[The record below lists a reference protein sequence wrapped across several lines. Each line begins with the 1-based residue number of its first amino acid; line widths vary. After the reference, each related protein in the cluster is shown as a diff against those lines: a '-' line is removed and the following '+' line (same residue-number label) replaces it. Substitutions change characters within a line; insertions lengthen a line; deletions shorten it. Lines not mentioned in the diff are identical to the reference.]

1 MDDQR
6 RVIERWQEAEAKIYP
21 LVMVDA
27 HGYEEAVVA
36 VGSVVDL
43 LRRQALDLDMLL
55 TLAAEPEE
63 VASRA
68 ELGQLPGSLTAA
80 TVVDAAC
87 AIRHRELEAD
97 VIAER
102 WLGAV
107 RSARRAAERWADVH
121 DPASALGLL
130 GVPEL
135 RVDAAT
141 GIGVHTTLT
150 VDPNTAEQVL
160 LLTPVQL
167 DLDHGLLSHIDAV
180 EPRLVACDQSA
191 WTSAADGV
199 VNDALDQA
207 REPSIYRQ
215 DTPH

>member
-1 MDDQR
+1 MDDRR
-6 RVIERWQEAEAKIYP
+6 RVIARWQEAEAKIYP

-43 LRRQALDLDMLL
+43 LRRQALDLDMLH

-68 ELGQLPGSLTAA
+68 DLDHLPGSVTAA
-80 TVVDAAC
+80 IVVDAAC
-87 AIRHRELEAD
+87 AIRHRELEAE

-102 WLGAV
+102 WLHAV
-107 RSARRAAERWADVH
+107 RGAGAAGKTWAEVH
-121 DPASALGLL
+121 DPASSLGLL

-135 RVDAAT
+135 RVEVAT

-150 VDPNTAEQVL
+150 VDPDTADQVL
-160 LLTPVQL
+160 LLTPIRL
-167 DLDHGLLSHIDAV
+167 DVHRALVSRIDDV
-180 EPRLVACDQSA
+180 EPRPVACDRSA
-191 WTSAADGV
+191 WISAADAIV
-199 VNDALDQA
+199 HDALDQP
-207 REPSIYRQ
+207 REPSIYRRW
-215 DTPH
+215 H